1 MNKLTR
7 DEKTVV
13 RAYLKFCHSKNWD
26 KPEEYYCPKIIEN
39 MNYSC
44 REQMKEFIDQE
55 WKKLKK

>member
-26 KPEEYYCPKIIEN
+26 KPEEYYCSKIIEN
-39 MNYSC
+39 MNYN
-44 REQMKEFIDQE
+44 IG
-55 WKKLKK
+55 LKN